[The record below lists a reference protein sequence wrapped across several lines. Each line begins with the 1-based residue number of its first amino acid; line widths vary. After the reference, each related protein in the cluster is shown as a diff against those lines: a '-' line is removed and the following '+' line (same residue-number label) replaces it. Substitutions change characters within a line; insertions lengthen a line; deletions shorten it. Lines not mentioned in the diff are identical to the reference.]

1 MDRQQYMISIQQI
14 LQPGHV
20 NLSLSSTSIDS
31 AVREVLASLTGDIR
45 ILQWNALKESVLE
58 RNAPAIDAEGCGII
72 IAHGRT
78 DAVGSLVM
86 AVGRSN
92 EGFCSQETKE
102 NVQLVFVAGIPSA
115 LNNEYLRV
123 VGTIA
128 RLCSKTELVRKL
140 LAATSPSTFID
151 ILGSGET
158 AL

>member
-1 MDRQQYMISIQQI
+1 MISIRQI
-14 LQPGHV
+14 LHPGHV
-20 NLSLSSTSIDS
+20 NLSLSSHEMGT
-31 AVREVLASLTGDIR
+31 AVEEVLASLSGDIR
-45 ILQWNALKESVLE
+45 ILQWNALKDAILQ
-58 RNAPAIDAEGCGII
+58 RNAPAIEAAGCGII

-92 EGFCSQETKE
+92 EGFSSKDTKE
-102 NVQLVFVAGIPSA
+102 NVRLVFVAGIPSA

-128 RLCSKTELVRKL
+128 RLCSNKELVEKL
-140 LAATSPSTFID
+140 LTASTPTGFIE
-151 ILGSGET
+151 ILCSGES

>member
-1 MDRQQYMISIQQI
+1 MISIRQI

-20 NLSLSSTSIDS
+20 NLALSSTEMGT
-31 AVREVLASLTGDIR
+31 AVGEVLASLSGDIR
-45 ILQWNALKESVLE
+45 ILQWNTLKDAILE
-58 RNAPAIDAEGCGII
+58 RNAPAIDAAGCGII

-86 AVGRSN
+86 AAGRSN
-92 EGFCSQETKE
+92 EGFPSKNTKE
-102 NVQLVFVAGIPSA
+102 KVRLVFVAGIPSA

-128 RLCSKTELVRKL
+128 RLCSKKELVEKL
-140 LAATSPSTFID
+140 LTSANPTEFID
-151 ILGSGET
+151 ILCSGES

>member
-1 MDRQQYMISIQQI
+1 MISIRQI

-20 NLSLSSTSIDS
+20 NLSLSSTQIDS
-31 AVREVLASLTGDIR
+31 AVCEVLASLSGDLR
-45 ILQWNALKESVLE
+45 ILQWNALKESVMQ
-58 RNAPAIDAEGCGII
+58 RNAPAIDAEGCGIV

-92 EGFCSQETKE
+92 EGFNCNDTKQ
-102 NVQLVFVAGIPSA
+102 NVRLVFVAGIPSA

-128 RLCSKTELVRKL
+128 RLCSKTELVQKL
-140 LAATSPSTFID
+140 LAATSPSAFID
-151 ILGSGET
+151 ILCSGET
-158 AL
+158 TL

>member
-1 MDRQQYMISIQQI
+1 MISIRQI

-20 NLSLSSTSIDS
+20 NLALSSTEMGT
-31 AVREVLASLTGDIR
+31 AVEEVLASLSGDIR
-45 ILQWNALKESVLE
+45 ILQWNTLKDAILE
-58 RNAPAIDAEGCGII
+58 RNAPAIDAAGCGIV

-86 AVGRSN
+86 AAGRSN
-92 EGFCSQETKE
+92 EGFPSKDTKE
-102 NVQLVFVAGIPSA
+102 KVRLVFVAGIPSA

-128 RLCSKTELVRKL
+128 RLCSKKELVEKL
-140 LAATSPSTFID
+140 LTSANPTEFID
-151 ILGSGET
+151 ILCSGES

>member
-1 MDRQQYMISIQQI
+1 MISIRQI

-20 NLSLSSTSIDS
+20 NLALSSTEMGT
-31 AVREVLASLTGDIR
+31 AVEEVLASLSGDIR
-45 ILQWNALKESVLE
+45 ILQWNTLKDAILE
-58 RNAPAIDAEGCGII
+58 RNAPAIDAAGCGIV

-86 AVGRSN
+86 AAGRSN
-92 EGFCSQETKE
+92 EGFSSKDTKE
-102 NVQLVFVAGIPSA
+102 KVRLVFVAGIPSA

-128 RLCSKTELVRKL
+128 RLCSKKELVEKL
-140 LAATSPSTFID
+140 LTSANPTEFID
-151 ILGSGET
+151 ILCSGES

>member
-1 MDRQQYMISIQQI
+1 MISIRQI

-20 NLSLSSTSIDS
+20 NLALSSTEMGT
-31 AVREVLASLTGDIR
+31 AVAEVLASLSGDIR
-45 ILQWNALKESVLE
+45 ILQWNTLKDAILE
-58 RNAPAIDAEGCGII
+58 RNAPAIDAAGCGII

-86 AVGRSN
+86 AAGRSN
-92 EGFCSQETKE
+92 EGFPSKDTKE
-102 NVQLVFVAGIPSA
+102 KVRLVFVAGIPSA

-128 RLCSKTELVRKL
+128 RLCSKKELVEKL
-140 LAATSPSTFID
+140 LTSANPTEFID
-151 ILGSGET
+151 ILCSGES

>member
-1 MDRQQYMISIQQI
+1 MISIRQI

-20 NLSLSSTSIDS
+20 NLALSSSETGT
-31 AVREVLASLTGDIR
+31 AVGEVLASLSGDIR
-45 ILQWNALKESVLE
+45 ILQWNALKDAILQ
-58 RNAPAIDAEGCGII
+58 RNAPAINAASCGII

-92 EGFCSQETKE
+92 EGFPSNDTKE
-102 NVQLVFVAGIPSA
+102 NVRLVFVAGIPSA

-128 RLCSKTELVRKL
+128 RLCSKQELVEKL
-140 LAATSPSTFID
+140 LTAPNPAEFIE
-151 ILGSGET
+151 ILCSGES
-158 AL
+158 LL

>member
-1 MDRQQYMISIQQI
+1 MISIRQI

-20 NLSLSSTSIDS
+20 NLALSSTEMGT
-31 AVREVLASLTGDIR
+31 AVGEVLASLSGDIR
-45 ILQWNALKESVLE
+45 ILQWNTLKDAILE
-58 RNAPAIDAEGCGII
+58 RNAPAIDAAGCGII

-86 AVGRSN
+86 AAGRSN
-92 EGFCSQETKE
+92 EGFPSKDTKE
-102 NVQLVFVAGIPSA
+102 KVRLVFVAGIPSA

-128 RLCSKTELVRKL
+128 RLCSKKELVEKL
-140 LAATSPSTFID
+140 LTSANPTEFID
-151 ILGSGET
+151 ILCSGES

>member
-1 MDRQQYMISIQQI
+1 MISIRQI

-20 NLSLSSTSIDS
+20 NLALSSTEMGT
-31 AVREVLASLTGDIR
+31 AVGEVLASLSGDIR
-45 ILQWNALKESVLE
+45 ILQWNTLRDAILQ
-58 RNAPAIDAEGCGII
+58 RNAPAIDAAGCGII

-86 AVGRSN
+86 AAGRSN
-92 EGFCSQETKE
+92 EGIPSKDTKE
-102 NVQLVFVAGIPSA
+102 NVWLVFVAGIPSA

-128 RLCSKTELVRKL
+128 RLCSKTELVEKL
-140 LAATSPSTFID
+140 LNAANPAEFID
-151 ILGSGET
+151 ILCSGES

>member
-1 MDRQQYMISIQQI
+1 MISIRQI

-20 NLSLSSTSIDS
+20 NLALSSTEMGT
-31 AVREVLASLTGDIR
+31 AVGEVLASLSGDIR
-45 ILQWNALKESVLE
+45 ILQWNTLKDAILE
-58 RNAPAIDAEGCGII
+58 RNAPAIDAAGCGII

-86 AVGRSN
+86 AAGRSN
-92 EGFCSQETKE
+92 EGFSSKDTKE
-102 NVQLVFVAGIPSA
+102 KVRLVFVAGIPSA

-128 RLCSKTELVRKL
+128 RLCSKKELVEKL
-140 LAATSPSTFID
+140 LTSANPTEFID
-151 ILGSGET
+151 ILCSGES

>member
-1 MDRQQYMISIQQI
+1 MISIRQI

-20 NLSLSSTSIDS
+20 NLALSSTEMGT
-31 AVREVLASLTGDIR
+31 AVEEVLASLSGDIR
-45 ILQWNALKESVLE
+45 ILQWNTLKDAILE
-58 RNAPAIDAEGCGII
+58 RNAPAIDAAGCGII

-86 AVGRSN
+86 AAGRSN
-92 EGFCSQETKE
+92 EGFPSKDTKE
-102 NVQLVFVAGIPSA
+102 KVRLIFVAGIPSA

-128 RLCSKTELVRKL
+128 RLCSKKELVEKL
-140 LAATSPSTFID
+140 LTSANPTEFID
-151 ILGSGET
+151 ILCSGES